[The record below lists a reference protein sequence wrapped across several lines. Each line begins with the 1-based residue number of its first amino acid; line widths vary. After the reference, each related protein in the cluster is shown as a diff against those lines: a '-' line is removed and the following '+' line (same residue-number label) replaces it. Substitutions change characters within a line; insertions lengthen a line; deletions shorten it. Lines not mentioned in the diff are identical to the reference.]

1 MLGNNI
7 DAVTWPKCG
16 EIDIMENKGSQP
28 TVISGAIHGPG
39 YSGGNPVAKSYTF
52 LNGRVDTDFHVYG
65 VEWGKDYINFYVDN
79 VLYNQITPNSKGVNG
94 EWVFNSHPFY
104 LLLNLAVG
112 GNFDGNPNATT
123 TFPQRM
129 IVDYVRVY
137 Q

>member
-1 MLGNNI
+1 
-7 DAVTWPKCG
+7 
-16 EIDIMENKGSQP
+16 MENKGSQP